1 MLTENRREDRRIF
14 CTARWLI
21 RVTISVYHTL
31 YSLNKVLCE
40 SFLWKFFTKEPQW
53 ASMNF
58 SKESESDGQKVTVG
72 QHNSIVRLGTLRTRT
87 LRFRQLNSG
96 GSIQT
101 VRFSSRFSLRFRLD
115 TQAVRDSDSL
125 RPMQLDIQIA
135 WDSYSSN
142 GWTYWEIQTEPKT
155 IDEFI
160 SDRLLMVY

>member
-1 MLTENRREDRRIF
+1 
-14 CTARWLI
+14 
-21 RVTISVYHTL
+21 
-31 YSLNKVLCE
+31 
-40 SFLWKFFTKEPQW
+40 
-53 ASMNF
+53 MNF

-101 VRFSSRFSLRFRLD
+101 VRFSSRFSLRFRRLD

-135 WDSYSSN
+135 
-142 GWTYWEIQTEPKT
+142 
-155 IDEFI
+155 
-160 SDRLLMVY
+160 